1 MKATL
6 IGILLIVLGLAYQG
20 FAHTSREKILEVA
33 PPEAIAETTK
43 ALPIPPIVGA
53 FAVLGGA
60 VMLVAT
66 SRSREAAQ

>member
-20 FAHTSREKILEVA
+20 FAHTSQKILEVA

-53 FAVLGGA
+53 FAVLGGV

-66 SRSREAAQ
+66 SRSREAAL